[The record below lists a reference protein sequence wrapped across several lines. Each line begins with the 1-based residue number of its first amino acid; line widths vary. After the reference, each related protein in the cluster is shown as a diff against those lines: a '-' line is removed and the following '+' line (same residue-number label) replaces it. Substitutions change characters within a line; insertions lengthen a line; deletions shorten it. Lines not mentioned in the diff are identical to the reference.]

1 MTEYD
6 NMDIIIT
13 PTSNTWFLLIY
24 DSTSHINDL
33 HVRPLRKLKTFTSNS
48 LPHGNMQQ
56 KLYLTVLFFRIQA
69 LHLHFHLTTK
79 YFSIW
84 LDKYE
89 GYPVQLSGWVNNL
102 KKKKNSLES
111 TNYNFYNCNWI
122 NKSVF
127 ARHKVIKRKPKTI
140 SFNFFCIKST
150 FIIFESYMNHKTK

>member
-102 KKKKNSLES
+102 KKKKIV
-111 TNYNFYNCNWI
+111 WKAQI
-122 NKSVF
+122 
-127 ARHKVIKRKPKTI
+127 TI
-140 SFNFFCIKST
+140 
-150 FIIFESYMNHKTK
+150 FIIVIELIKVYLLGIKLLNESQKQYRSIFSVSNQLL